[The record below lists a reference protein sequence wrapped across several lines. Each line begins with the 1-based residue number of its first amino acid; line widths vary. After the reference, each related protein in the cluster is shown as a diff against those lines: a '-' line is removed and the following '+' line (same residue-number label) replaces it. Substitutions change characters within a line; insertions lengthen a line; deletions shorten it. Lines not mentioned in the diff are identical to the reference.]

1 VVERD
6 AVKEREE
13 MMRKEAERK
22 AKKTGSKMHAAPAS
36 AAVKT
41 KTGTPVVGASV
52 TPAAPAVP
60 GSLHFTSKVW
70 KKT

>member
-6 AVKEREE
+6 AVREREE

-22 AKKTGSKMHAAPAS
+22 AKKAGSKMHASPAS

-41 KTGTPVVGASV
+41 KTGTPVAASV